1 MDIVGG
7 WTFSFK
13 RKIIRFLWQKCLLY
27 SELCDYSYFH
37 FFQNE
42 AICVCSGC
50 FLALWDNKQ
59 GTFPYVEE
67 RHFHLNAHHEQL
79 DLSRWSSSSQP
90 SLSSSSLPHCHH
102 RGMQSHPVIF
112 ILIRLL
118 HRDCLCC
125 LFYSFVAVLIF
136 FVAVLISRG
145 RFDVSIYRFIVV
157 IKKGLSPFGGHYCHC
172 PKNM

>member
-67 RHFHLNAHHEQL
+67 RHFHLNAHHQQL

-102 RGMQSHPVIF
+102 G
-112 ILIRLL
+112 
-118 HRDCLCC
+118 
-125 LFYSFVAVLIF
+125 VLIF
-136 FVAVLISRG
+136 FDFSWPFWCINL
-145 RFDVSIYRFIVV
+145 SIYRRYQ
-157 IKKGLSPFGGHYCHC
+157 KRTLSFWWPLL
-172 PKNM
+172 PLS

>member
-67 RHFHLNAHHEQL
+67 RHFHLNAHHQQL

-90 SLSSSSLPHCHH
+90 SLSSSSLPHCHRPWWNAKPPGYLH
-102 RGMQSHPVIF
+102 FNQIVASWLSLLPFWF
-112 ILIRLL
+112 I
-118 HRDCLCC
+118 C
-125 LFYSFVAVLIF
+125 
-136 FVAVLISRG
+136 G
-145 RFDVSIYRFIVV
+145 RFDFSIYCRYY
-157 IKKGLSPFGGHYCHC
+157 KRTLSFWWPLL
-172 PKNM
+172 PLS

>member
-67 RHFHLNAHHEQL
+67 RHFHLNAHHQQL

-112 ILIRLL
+112 ILS
-118 HRDCLCC
+118 DCCIVIVIVSVLI
-125 LFYSFVAVLIF
+125 LFWPLWFVFVAFLIHLWPFWF
-136 FVAVLISRG
+136 FDLLSLLAPLAVL
-145 RFDVSIYRFIVV
+145 
-157 IKKGLSPFGGHYCHC
+157 L
-172 PKNM
+172 